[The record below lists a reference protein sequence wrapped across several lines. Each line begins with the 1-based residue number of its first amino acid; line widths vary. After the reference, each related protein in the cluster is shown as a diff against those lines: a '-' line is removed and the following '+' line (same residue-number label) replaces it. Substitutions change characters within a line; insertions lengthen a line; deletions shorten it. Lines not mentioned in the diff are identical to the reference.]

1 MKLIKHHPLL
11 IKQSLRHQSGVGLI
25 EVMVA
30 IVLLAMTL
38 LGAVALQFATAKEQR
53 SSQFVSRAA
62 IAASELAE
70 RMRANRAGLEDLA
83 NFRYLTAA
91 TTYSASVAALAN
103 SNATQ
108 PSCLVASPCTTPAAI
123 AADDLA
129 LWQQAIVQT
138 MPRGQSAAIV
148 LMPSTSTNGAALS
161 RDIVIAW
168 VEPVVDKDAAG
179 NPILIS
185 SANYGCPASISAP
198 PGVRCYVQRFV
209 L

>member
-1 MKLIKHHPLL
+1 MKTKKLYY
-11 IKQSLRHQSGVGLI
+11 QAGVGII

-30 IVLLAMTL
+30 IILLAMTL

-62 IAASELAE
+62 IAANELAE
-70 RMRANRAGLEDLA
+70 RMRANRTGLEDLF
-83 NFRYLTAA
+83 NPQYITSA
-91 TTYSASVAALAN
+91 TTYSASVTALG
-103 SNATQ
+103 SSSSTQ
-108 PSCLVASPCTTPAAI
+108 SCLAASPCSSAAAT

-129 LWQQAIVQT
+129 QWQQSLVQT
-138 MPRGQSAAIV
+138 MPRGQTAAIV
-148 LMPSTSTNGAALS
+148 LMPPTSTNGAALS

-185 SANYGCPASISAP
+185 STAYGCPASIAAP
-198 PGVRCYVQRFV
+198 AGVRCYRQRFV